1 MKDDVQ
7 FGDSM
12 EFEKKLQSMNND
24 EVMDFFCRG
33 LLKQKNL
40 GEMDD
45 ETTKDMVA
53 DLKERLADFINRAVL
68 EQLPK
73 DKLDEI
79 NNAAENGE
87 ISKDQINKMIQE
99 STVDMKGT
107 VAAAME
113 KFGQIYLEGDKAEA

>member
-1 MKDDVQ
+1 MKDDIQ

-12 EFEKKLQSMNND
+12 EFEKKLQNMNND

-40 GEMDD
+40 GEMDE

-53 DLKERLADFINRAVL
+53 DLKERLVDFINRAVL

-73 DKLDEI
+73 DKLEELNLAVENDEVTKEKVGQMIKESNADI
-79 NNAAENGE
+79 N
-87 ISKDQINKMIQE
+87 
-99 STVDMKGT
+99 STV
-107 VAAAME
+107 ARAME
-113 KFGQIYLEGDKAEA
+113 KFSEIYLEDKKVEA